1 MPHEQ
6 KRYKRPRRTGAPHPS
21 TPATPSGDPQWLDD
35 FERDQLGTAIEVV
48 QRLPFDDPTN
58 ARCRVAGCLLIATH
72 LLAVASRYA
81 EHFHRPTKKIVSAR
95 YAVAYALSEARA
107 GSATPEAA

>member
-1 MPHEQ
+1 MSQEQ
-6 KRYKRPRRTGAPHPS
+6 KGIKRPRHIAAPPS
-21 TPATPSGDPQWLDD
+21 SAPASPPGDPQWLDD

-48 QRLPFDDPTN
+48 QRLPFDDPAN

-72 LLAVASRYA
+72 LLAVASRFA
-81 EHFHRPTKKIVSAR
+81 EHYHRPTKKIVSAR

-107 GSATPEAA
+107 GTATPEAA